1 MTATSVSRIPVRLH
15 LTNVSGAGAS
25 QLLLSLL
32 PAMERDPGVFVKRI
46 ELPDRGRLATYQ
58 SSSAITIGQVYR
70 RHLPNALSRILEC
83 TFLAGRFDGDSPLL
97 VMGDLPLR
105 CRGPQT
111 VFLQQ
116 SNLLRP
122 DRIDW
127 HLSSLK
133 YALSRAVFRWNL
145 DRVRAFIVQT
155 EVMRE
160 ALIRSYPEV
169 AGRVHVIAQPVPSWL
184 LQSGLKR
191 KARRSS
197 SRQGLHLIYPAAD
210 YPHKNHALL
219 SRIDPQAAWPVERL
233 ILTLDSA
240 ANTALMLPW
249 VEYRG
254 FLQSQKM
261 IEAYSLVDGLL
272 FLSKKESYGFPLVEA
287 MFVGLPIVCPNLPYA
302 HALCGSQAIY
312 FEPDQPE
319 SLHQAL
325 RTLQS
330 RLAEGW
336 WPDWKDRL
344 HGLPASWEDVARS
357 ILKIAC
363 SGAYD

>member
-58 SSSAITIGQVYR
+58 SSSAITIAQVYR

-83 TFLAGRFDGDSPLL
+83 TLLAGRFDGDSPLL

-122 DRIDW
+122 DRFDW
-127 HLSSLK
+127 RLSSLK
-133 YALSRAVFRWNL
+133 YALSRAIFRWNL

-155 EVMRE
+155 EVMRD
-160 ALIRSYPEV
+160 ALVRSYPRV

-184 LQSGLKR
+184 LKSGLKR
-191 KARRSS
+191 QARACLAG
-197 SRQGLHLIYPAAD
+197 QGLNMIYPAAG

-219 SRIDPQAAWPVERL
+219 SRLDPQRDWPVERL
-233 ILTLDSA
+233 TLTLDA
-240 ANTALMLPW
+240 ADHPAPQLPW
-249 VEYRG
+249 VTCGG
-254 FLQSQKM
+254 FLQSQGM
-261 IEAYSLVDGLL
+261 IEAYAQVDGLL

-287 MFVGLPIVCPNLPYA
+287 MFVGLPIVCPDLSYA
-302 HALCGSQAIY
+302 RTLCGNQAIY

-319 SLHQAL
+319 SLLQSLH
-325 RTLQS
+325 TLQ
-330 RLAEGW
+330 
-336 WPDWKDRL
+336 
-344 HGLPASWEDVARS
+344 
-357 ILKIAC
+357 
-363 SGAYD
+363 